1 MKLSLSCSLQLFSPS
16 QAVLL
21 LVLVQRY
28 SSKHQKPV
36 YNFATETESLQYTR
50 GTALGHLINGF
61 VCLSLKKEEGKKAL
75 TGAQETIQ
83 SPLWPWRRLEKLTFT
98 GDRLDKLEGKNKFRL
113 ILREGFNSD
122 SDGVLIDFRDT
133 PLRYLGYANEVGEA
147 FRALMH
153 VRFL

>member
-21 LVLVQRY
+21 LLLVQRN
-28 SSKHQKPV
+28 SSRHQKPV
-36 YNFATETESLQYTR
+36 YNCAEEIESLQYTR
-50 GTALGHLINGF
+50 GTALGHQINGF

-75 TGAQETIQ
+75 TGARETIQ

-98 GDRLDKLEGKNKFRL
+98 GDKLEGKYEFRL
-113 ILREGFNSD
+113 IPREGFNSD

>member
-21 LVLVQRY
+21 LLLVQRN
-28 SSKHQKPV
+28 SSRHQKPV
-36 YNFATETESLQYTR
+36 YNCAEEIESLQYTR

-75 TGAQETIQ
+75 TGARETIQ

-98 GDRLDKLEGKNKFRL
+98 GDKLQGKNKFWL

-122 SDGVLIDFRDT
+122 TDGVLIDFRDT